1 MDKRTS
7 AIVMTVAATLLCAC
21 PGLFG
26 LFMGGAF
33 ALISFIP
40 GAEIDVLG
48 SSDPQSALSFG
59 LGVLCI
65 SALALVIGVAAIV
78 FAWRRRSAE
87 AEPEQM

>member
-26 LFMGGAF
+26 LFMGGMF
-33 ALISFIP
+33 SLVSFVP

-59 LGVLCI
+59 LGTLCV
-65 SALALVIGVAAIV
+65 SALALTIGIVVIVL
-78 FAWRRRSAE
+78 AWRRRKE
-87 AEPEQM
+87 AVEPPAA